1 MAAPGFGREV
11 FTNLKAELP
20 GQLPGYLK
28 GQRWFGGKAREI
40 RAAEVVD
47 FITLERD
54 VLEAV
59 IVVVKV
65 EYEGGGA
72 DLYSMPLVVSNDE
85 GSNVRGEPGT
95 TGVNTT
101 GENPPGVN
109 PAGVKQD
116 PAANLKGEPGAPGV
130 NKDTAPGLKVSGRGG
145 GRVAVTFSDALKNE
159 TFRSFLLDA
168 IERGL
173 VFTGEAGE
181 LVTSH
186 THSLS
191 LQETGAAGSLRPRA
205 ITAEQSN
212 SSVAYGDRL
221 ILKFFRR
228 LEEGENPD
236 LEMGGFLTEKAH
248 YQHTPQLLGALEYR
262 GARGVRMTQ
271 GILQGFVPNQG
282 DAWQYTMKSI
292 SNFYNEVGKSSAGG
306 SVAESQNDAARAS
319 IAPFLESV
327 GLLARRTA
335 ELHLAL
341 VSAEAATEP
350 DFAPEPFDDKFQRS
364 FEDALLELTNRIF
377 GQLRHAQDRL
387 PENAKA
393 KVEKVLASEPQIIE
407 RFHAALSRPIRAV
420 RTRIHGDYHLRQ
432 VLYTG
437 ADFVII
443 DFEGEPARPLSQRR
457 LKRSPLQDVAGML
470 RSFHYAADAPLLAA
484 TGSVNV
490 DARNREKLNGWAEVW
505 SKWVSDR
512 YLEEYL
518 KTARGAEFLP
528 PSREEIMALLQLH
541 VLEKAVYE
549 LGYELNNRPGW
560 VAIPL
565 EGICKTLES
574 SNL

>member
-1 MAAPGFGREV
+1 MAAPGFGRDM
-11 FTNLKAELP
+11 FSNIKTELP
-20 GQLPGYLK
+20 GQLPAYLK
-28 GQRWFGGKAREI
+28 GQRWFGAKAREL
-40 RAAEVVD
+40 RGTEVVD

-54 VLEAV
+54 ALHAL
-59 IVVVKV
+59 IVMVKV

-72 DLYSMPLVVSNDE
+72 DLYSVPLVVSKDP
-85 GSNVRGEPGT
+85 GS
-95 TGVNTT
+95 
-101 GENPPGVN
+101 
-109 PAGVKQD
+109 
-116 PAANLKGEPGAPGV
+116 KGEPESPKKEPAV
-130 NKDTAPGLKVSGRGG
+130 LMISGRNGG
-145 GRVAVTFSDALKNE
+145 EAATLSDALKNE
-159 TFRSFLLDA
+159 TFLSVLLDA

-173 VFTGEAGE
+173 VFTGEVGE
-181 LVTSH
+181 LVTSR
-186 THSLS
+186 THALS

-212 SSVAYGDRL
+212 SSVAYGDRS

-228 LEEGENPD
+228 LEEGVNPD
-236 LEMGGFLTEKAH
+236 LEMCGFLTEKAH

-262 GARGVRMTQ
+262 GARGLRMTQ
-271 GILQGFVPNQG
+271 GILQSFVPNQG

-292 SNFYNEVGKSSAGG
+292 SNFYNEVGKSSAE
-306 SVAESQNDAARAS
+306 SAVVESQNDAARAS

-341 VSAEAATEP
+341 VSPVAATEP

-387 PENAKA
+387 PVNAKP

-407 RFHAALSRPIRAV
+407 RFHAALSKPIRAV
-420 RTRIHGDYHLRQ
+420 RTRIHGDFHLGQ

-437 ADFVII
+437 TDFVII

-470 RSFHYAADAPLLAA
+470 RSFHYAAHAPLLAS

-490 DARNREKLNGWAEVW
+490 DDSNREKLNGWAEVW
-505 SKWVSDR
+505 AKWVSDR
-512 YLEEYL
+512 YLDEYL

-528 PSREEIMALLQLH
+528 PTREEIMALLQLH

-565 EGICKTLES
+565 EGISKTLES

>member
-1 MAAPGFGREV
+1 MAAPGFGKDM
-11 FTNLKAELP
+11 FSNLKTELP
-20 GQLPGYLK
+20 AQLPAYLK
-28 GQRWFGGKAREI
+28 RQRWFGGKAREL
-40 RAAEVVD
+40 RATEVVD

-54 VLEAV
+54 VLNAL
-59 IVVVKV
+59 IVVVNV

-72 DLYSMPLVVSNDE
+72 DLYSVPLVVSKEPDSNKDP
-85 GSNVRGEPGT
+85 GS
-95 TGVNTT
+95 
-101 GENPPGVN
+101 
-109 PAGVKQD
+109 
-116 PAANLKGEPGAPGV
+116 NLKGEPGAPGV
-130 NKDTAPGLKVSGRGG
+130 SAVLTVSGRAGG
-145 GRVAVTFSDALKNE
+145 EAVMLSDALKDE
-159 TFRSFLLDA
+159 TFLSVLLDA

-173 VFTGEAGE
+173 VFTGESGE
-181 LVTSH
+181 LVTSR
-186 THSLS
+186 THALS

-221 ILKFFRR
+221 MLKFFRR
-228 LEEGENPD
+228 LEEGVNPD
-236 LEMGGFLTEKAH
+236 LEVGGFLTEKAH
-248 YQHTPQLLGALEYR
+248 YQHTPQFLGALEYR
-262 GARGVRMTQ
+262 GARGLRMTQ

-292 SNFYNEVGKSSAGG
+292 SNFYNEVGKSSAGAF
-306 SVAESQNDAARAS
+306 VAESQNDAARAL

-341 VSAEAATEP
+341 VSSAAATEP
-350 DFAPEPFDDKFQRS
+350 DFAPEPFDDKFQRG

-387 PENAKA
+387 PENAKP
-393 KVEKVLASEPQIIE
+393 KVEKVLGSEPRIIE
-407 RFHAALSRPIRAV
+407 RFHVALSGPIRAV
-420 RTRIHGDYHLRQ
+420 RTRIHGDYHLGQ

-470 RSFHYAADAPLLAA
+470 RSFHYAAHAPLLAS

-490 DARNREKLNGWAEVW
+490 NNSNREKLNGWAEVW
-505 SKWVSDR
+505 ARWVSER

-528 PSREEIMALLQLH
+528 PSPEELMALLQLH

-549 LGYELNNRPGW
+549 LGYELNNRPEW

-565 EGICKTLES
+565 EGISKTLES

>member
-1 MAAPGFGREV
+1 MFMAAPGFGKDM
-11 FTNLKAELP
+11 FSNLKEELP
-20 GQLPGYLK
+20 GQLPAYLK
-28 GQRWFGGKAREI
+28 GQRWFGAKAREL
-40 RAAEVVD
+40 RATEVVD
-47 FITLERD
+47 FIALERD
-54 VLEAV
+54 ALHAL
-59 IVVVKV
+59 IVMVKV

-72 DLYSMPLVVSNDE
+72 DLYSVPLVVS
-85 GSNVRGEPGT
+85 
-95 TGVNTT
+95 
-101 GENPPGVN
+101 
-109 PAGVKQD
+109 KD
-116 PAANLKGEPGAPGV
+116 PSSKDEPGAPG
-130 NKDTAPGLKVSGRGG
+130 KGLAALTVSGRNNGET
-145 GRVAVTFSDALKNE
+145 VTLSDALKNE
-159 TFRSFLLDA
+159 TFLSLLLDA

-186 THSLS
+186 THALS
-191 LQETGAAGSLRPRA
+191 MQETGAAGSLRPRA

-221 ILKFFRR
+221 IMKFFRR

-262 GARGVRMTQ
+262 GAREVRMTQ

-292 SNFYNEVGKSSAGG
+292 SNFYHDVGKGSAQS
-306 SVAESQNDAARAS
+306 SVAELQNNAARAR
-319 IAPFLESV
+319 IATFLESV

-341 VSAEAATEP
+341 ASPAAATEG

-364 FEDALLELTNRIF
+364 FEDALLELTNRVF

-387 PENAKA
+387 PENAKPR
-393 KVEKVLASEPQIIE
+393 VEKVLASEPEIIE
-407 RFHAALSRPIRAV
+407 RFHAALSKPIRAV
-420 RTRIHGDYHLRQ
+420 RTRIHGDYHLGQ

-443 DFEGEPARPLSQRR
+443 DFEGEPARPLWQRR

-470 RSFHYAADAPLLAA
+470 RSFHYAAHAPLLAA

-490 DARNREKLNGWAEVW
+490 DDRNREKLNGWAEVW
-505 SKWVSDR
+505 AKWVSDR
-512 YLEEYL
+512 YLNEYL
-518 KTARGAEFLP
+518 KTALGAEFLP
-528 PSREEIMALLQLH
+528 PSREEIMALLRLH

-565 EGICKTLES
+565 EGISKTLES
-574 SNL
+574 

>member
-1 MAAPGFGREV
+1 MFMAAPGFGKDM
-11 FTNLKAELP
+11 FSNLKTELP
-20 GQLPGYLK
+20 AQLPAYLK
-28 GQRWFGGKAREI
+28 GQRWFGAKAREL
-40 RAAEVVD
+40 RATEVVD
-47 FITLERD
+47 FIALERD
-54 VLEAV
+54 VLNAV
-59 IVVVKV
+59 IVVVNV

-72 DLYSMPLVVSNDE
+72 DLYSVPLVVSK
-85 GSNVRGEPGT
+85 EPGSKD
-95 TGVNTT
+95 
-101 GENPPGVN
+101 ES
-109 PAGVKQD
+109 
-116 PAANLKGEPGAPGV
+116 GASGRDMSSV
-130 NKDTAPGLKVSGRGG
+130 LTVSGRGG
-145 GRVAVTFSDALKNE
+145 GETATLSDALKNE
-159 TFRSFLLDA
+159 TFLSFLLDA

-173 VFTGEAGE
+173 VFAGEAGE
-181 LVTSH
+181 LVTSR
-186 THSLS
+186 THALS
-191 LQETGAAGSLRPRA
+191 MQETGAAGSLRPRA

-228 LEEGENPD
+228 LEEGVNPD
-236 LEMGGFLTEKAH
+236 LEMCGFLTEKAH
-248 YQHTPQLLGALEYR
+248 YQHTPQLLGALGYR
-262 GARGVRMTQ
+262 GARGLRITQ

-282 DAWQYTMKSI
+282 DAWQYTMKTI
-292 SNFYNEVGKSSAGG
+292 SDFYNEVGKSSAEGA
-306 SVAESQNDAARAS
+306 VDESQNDAARAS
-319 IAPFLESV
+319 MAPFLESV

-341 VSAEAATEP
+341 VSAAAVAEL

-364 FEDALLELTNRIF
+364 FEDALLELTNRVF
-377 GQLRHAQDRL
+377 RQLRQAQDRL
-387 PENAKA
+387 PENAKP
-393 KVEKVLASEPQIIE
+393 KVEKALGGEPQIIE
-407 RFHAALSRPIRAV
+407 RFHAALKSPIRAV
-420 RTRIHGDYHLRQ
+420 RTRIHGDYHLGQ

-470 RSFHYAADAPLLAA
+470 RSFHYAAHAPLLAS

-490 DARNREKLNGWAEVW
+490 DDGNREKLNGWAEVW
-505 SKWVSDR
+505 AKWVSER
-512 YLEEYL
+512 YLDEYL

-549 LGYELNNRPGW
+549 LGYELNNRPEW

-565 EGICKTLES
+565 EGILKTLEP